1 MFGSIVL
8 GFARHESSTDAAGS
22 GSKLRM
28 RGLPSI
34 RTTSRPASQRFSYFT
49 AAFHQERVNNVK
61 RAMLNAAS
69 TQPFQDRALCCLT
82 LVAKRFVNVATF
94 LSLCR

>member
-8 GFARHESSTDAAGS
+8 GFARHEFVN
-22 GSKLRM
+22 R
-28 RGLPSI
+28 R
-34 RTTSRPASQRFSYFT
+34 SRVRQQIANARIAFDSHYVLPASQRFSYFT

-61 RAMLNAAS
+61 RAMLNAAL

-94 LSLCR
+94 LSLCC